1 MHTLSILCYE
11 THCILRYLYFSN
23 TLFVIFISKN
33 TKARPI
39 RTVSSKKIKFFFF
52 FKKFHPIQHKNDSKI
67 NFFPYFWCT
76 KTRFL
81 HLKIS
86 INKY

>member
-33 TKARPI
+33 TNFRAVYSACKLPSFLAGE
-39 RTVSSKKIKFFFF
+39 TMG
-52 FKKFHPIQHKNDSKI
+52 QKNI
-67 NFFPYFWCT
+67 IIHY
-76 KTRFL
+76 
-81 HLKIS
+81 
-86 INKY
+86 